1 MGFSHINCRMDTIHL
16 SPGPAAAQAF
26 RLGIVASAVGG
37 LGGIA
42 TLYWLG
48 VLTPLFAGY
57 VLILLFPVYLVFAA
71 TALSVWLGY
80 NKDTTSLRPVYRKK
94 DSSGRFE

>member
-1 MGFSHINCRMDTIHL
+1 MDTMHL

-37 LGGIA
+37 LAGIA
-42 TLYWLG
+42 ILYFLG
-48 VLTPLFAGY
+48 VLTPVFAGY
-57 VLILLFPVYLVFAA
+57 ALVLLFPVYLVFAA

-80 NKDTTSLRPVYRKK
+80 DKDATSLRPVYREK
-94 DSSGRFE
+94 DSGGQSE

>member
-1 MGFSHINCRMDTIHL
+1 MDTITL

-26 RLGIVASAVGG
+26 RLGIIASAVCG
-37 LGGIA
+37 LAGIA

-48 VLTPLFAGY
+48 VLTPVFAGY
-57 VLILLFPVYLVFAA
+57 VLVLLFPVYLVFAA

-80 NKDTTSLRPVYRKK
+80 NKDATALRPVYRQQE
-94 DSSGRFE
+94 SSGRSE

>member
-1 MGFSHINCRMDTIHL
+1 MDTIHL

-37 LGGIA
+37 LTGIA

-48 VLTPLFAGY
+48 VLSPLFAGY
-57 VLILLFPVYLVFAA
+57 VLVLLFPVYLVFVA

-80 NKDTTSLRPVYRKK
+80 NKDTTSLRPVYREKGSK
-94 DSSGRFE
+94 GQSK